1 MKLKDF
7 DEIIDTIAATP
18 HCDFVKA
25 LLIMNNAPTVDAVP
39 VVRCRDCIHA
49 IKNSYEVCFCDVH
62 EDYCVTNDYC
72 SYGKRMDGGDEDA
85 ER

>member
-1 MKLKDF
+1 MTLKDF
-7 DEIIDTIAATP
+7 DEIINTIAATP

-49 IKNSYEVCFCDVH
+49 IEKITDEIGFCSVH
-62 EDYCVTNDYC
+62 EDYCDTNDYC
-72 SYGKRMDGGDEDA
+72 SCGKRMDGGDKV
-85 ER
+85 